1 MSYQVRLL
9 TPSQKDIPF
18 IDMEVLSDRI
28 KIAAG
33 TEQLWMRIDIFNSVS
48 TILATLDRDIV
59 IPESVG
65 ETILTEL
72 RSVIWSKYP
81 VKARQWLQNYFNTVH
96 IIYTFKIFPDRMN
109 KDDWVLLGGV
119 QNILKNSLRGVT
131 QVDKEGFYNES
142 GDYILYQMYENT
154 IGSIPA
160 AVLNDKGEWIS
171 YSLKLDD
178 VNAIEMFRNG
188 IVPKQGFFKR
198 LFRL

>member
-33 TEQLWMRIDIFNSVS
+33 TKQLWMRIDIFNSVS
-48 TILATLDRDIV
+48 TVLATLDRDIV

-72 RSVIWSKYP
+72 RSMIWSKYP
-81 VKARQWLQNYFNTVH
+81 VKARQWLQNYFYTVH
-96 IIYTFKIFPDRMN
+96 VIYTFNIFPDRMD
-109 KDDWVLLGGV
+109 KDDWILLGGV
-119 QNILKNSLRGVT
+119 QNILKNSLRGIT
-131 QVDKEGFYNES
+131 QVDKEGFYNEF
-142 GDYILYQMYENT
+142 GDYILYQMYDNT

>member
-1 MSYQVRLL
+1 
-9 TPSQKDIPF
+9 
-18 IDMEVLSDRI
+18 MEVLSDRI

-33 TEQLWMRIDIFNSVS
+33 TEQQWMRIDIFNSSS
-48 TILATLDRDIV
+48 TIFATLDRDIV
-59 IPESVG
+59 SLESVG
-65 ETILTEL
+65 ETTLTEL
-72 RSVIWSKYP
+72 RSMIWSKYP

-142 GDYILYQMYENT
+142 GDYILYQMYKNAF
-154 IGSIPA
+154 GSVPA

-188 IVPKQGFFKR
+188 IVPKQGLFKR
-198 LFRL
+198 FFRL